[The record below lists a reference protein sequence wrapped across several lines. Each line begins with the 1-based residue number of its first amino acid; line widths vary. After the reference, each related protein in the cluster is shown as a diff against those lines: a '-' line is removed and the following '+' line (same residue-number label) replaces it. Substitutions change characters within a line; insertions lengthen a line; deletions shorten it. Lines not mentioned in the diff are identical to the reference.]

1 MSEQSLAKIKSIR
14 KKQNREVCLSD
25 KEEYA

>member
-1 MSEQSLAKIKSIR
+1 MPEQSLAEIKNIR
-14 KKQNREVCLSD
+14 KKQNREVCVSD

>member
-1 MSEQSLAKIKSIR
+1 MSEQSLTKIKHIR
-14 KKQNREVCLSD
+14 KKQNREVCVSD